1 MILALD
7 FCGSAFTG
15 IQWVLYNPGG
25 LRVNTSLRF
34 FFFWYSMFC
43 FISCWFSR
51 FGCLLHFKLLH
62 FFFFWYSV
70 FSLLASE
77 SLGPPTSP
85 RLRKSKSLPCEG

>member
-25 LRVNTSLRF
+25 LRVNTS
-34 FFFWYSMFC
+34 
-43 FISCWFSR
+43 
-51 FGCLLHFKLLH
+51 LH